1 MKFNQS
7 LSLLVEMISLVEDVT
22 PHSSITQLQREKM
35 GRQEFQSINTPFES
49 SSRNWTGGFGK
60 KLHSLKNWS
69 NLAKNEIMKQYKR
82 TTFQFFLDSEMIF
95 IQLAR

>member
-69 NLAKNEIMKQYKR
+69 NLAKNEIKSGLKEIL
-82 TTFQFFLDSEMIF
+82 FSSF
-95 IQLAR
+95 